1 MTVGKSP
8 LAPLIKGGMR
18 RFFLLVSLL
27 LVSLASLAMAQD
39 VQLESRVFDI
49 AKQLRC
55 PTCVSSSVAD
65 SNAPIS
71 LEMRNII
78 QEKLNAGES
87 EGEILTYFQG
97 THGDWI
103 LMNPPRR
110 GIYLL
115 VWGLP
120 VLAGVAA
127 LGLLFMFVRRW
138 TRSASAPVEDVSG
151 AELER
156 VRTLV
161 GGEGR

>member
-1 MTVGKSP
+1 
-8 LAPLIKGGMR
+8 
-18 RFFLLVSLL
+18 
-27 LVSLASLAMAQD
+27 
-39 VQLESRVFDI
+39 
-49 AKQLRC
+49 
-55 PTCVSSSVAD
+55 
-65 SNAPIS
+65 
-71 LEMRNII
+71 
-78 QEKLNAGES
+78 
-87 EGEILTYFQG
+87 
-97 THGDWI
+97 
-103 LMNPPRR
+103 MNPPRR